1 MHKYLPNFCKIDG
14 RAVLLR
20 QTNDVDCTFK
30 LSCIKLQKKIKTIH
44 LFFISYRYF
53 SGLLRLYGRQE
64 FLNQAKDKVTLNKK
78 SISKEARETLE
89 KKLSLDIE
97 FYEYLSQRLF
107 NQANKSG
114 TLPTL

>member
-1 MHKYLPNFCKIDG
+1 MQIDG

-89 KKLSLDIE
+89 KKLSLEIE

-114 TLPTL
+114 TLPLL